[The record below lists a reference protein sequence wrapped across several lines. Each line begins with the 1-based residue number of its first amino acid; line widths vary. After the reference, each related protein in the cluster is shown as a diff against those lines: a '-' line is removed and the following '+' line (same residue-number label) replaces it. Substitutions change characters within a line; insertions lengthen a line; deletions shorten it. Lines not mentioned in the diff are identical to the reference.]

1 MNQTLATLGLSGLLM
16 LTTQARPQ
24 DGGTLVDLA
33 VGAGEF
39 TTLVAAVE
47 AAGLVEALSGEGPL
61 TVFAPTDEA
70 FAALGEDTLKELLTE
85 RGRPQLK
92 RILLHHVVAGEVL
105 AEDVVQAN
113 GLATLAETRLTAQA
127 ALGRVIV
134 DGAAVET
141 ADLRASNGVIHVID
155 RVLLPPAR
163 TAALEALL
171 VGAVERGVALFNGG
185 DEAGCCAV
193 YATALDALRLGRGF
207 GLSDWEREVLV
218 GMLASANRSTGA
230 RELAWAY
237 RGIIDAVLAGELPR
251 PAPEVDGAGRVVFS
265 FGGVA
270 ETRRWDTVLDGV
282 MGGLSTGRIG
292 QAEGAMIFE
301 GVTSLENN
309 GGFSSI
315 RCGVADG
322 AFAGADT
329 IQLRVKGDGRTYIFG
344 ARTSSGMGGD
354 SFWTRFAT
362 VDGEWQTVDVRIED
376 MERHFFGRRMRGT
389 ITAEQIRGLEFY
401 VYDKKAGP
409 FRLEVDEI
417 RAMASPRD
425 AGRSGS

>member
-24 DGGTLVDLA
+24 DSRTLVDLA

-47 AAGLVEALSGEGPL
+47 AAGLVGALSGDGPL

-105 AEDVVQAN
+105 AEDVVQPN

-163 TAALEALL
+163 SAALEALL
-171 VGAVERGVALFNGG
+171 VGAVERGVALFNNG
-185 DEAGCCAV
+185 DEAGCW
-193 YATALDALRLGRGF
+193 RLCS
-207 GLSDWEREVLV
+207 LTP
-218 GMLASANRSTGA
+218 LAS
-230 RELAWAY
+230 
-237 RGIIDAVLAGELPR
+237 
-251 PAPEVDGAGRVVFS
+251 GRR
-265 FGGVA
+265 
-270 ETRRWDTVLDGV
+270 TR
-282 MGGLSTGRIG
+282 LS
-292 QAEGAMIFE
+292 
-301 GVTSLENN
+301 SSS
-309 GGFSSI
+309 FSS
-315 RCGVADG
+315 GLV
-322 AFAGADT
+322 
-329 IQLRVKGDGRTYIFG
+329 
-344 ARTSSGMGGD
+344 SG
-354 SFWTRFAT
+354 
-362 VDGEWQTVDVRIED
+362 
-376 MERHFFGRRMRGT
+376 
-389 ITAEQIRGLEFY
+389 
-401 VYDKKAGP
+401 
-409 FRLEVDEI
+409 
-417 RAMASPRD
+417 
-425 AGRSGS
+425 

>member
-24 DGGTLVDLA
+24 DSRTLVDLA

-47 AAGLVEALSGEGPL
+47 AAGLVGALSGDGPL

-105 AEDVVQAN
+105 AEDVVQPN

-163 TAALEALL
+163 SAALEALL
-171 VGAVERGVALFNGG
+171 VGAVERGVALFNNG

-193 YATALDALRLGRGF
+193 YATALDALRLGGGF
-207 GLSDWEREVLV
+207 GLLDWEREVLL
-218 GMLASANRSTGA
+218 GMVSEANRSARGTGVGLGLPGHHRRGCSPA
-230 RELAWAY
+230 NCRAPRLRSTKQAAWSSASV
-237 RGIIDAVLAGELPR
+237 AWPR
-251 PAPEVDGAGRVVFS
+251 LDDGTPSSTASWGAGPR
-265 FGGVA
+265 
-270 ETRRWDTVLDGV
+270 
-282 MGGLSTGRIG
+282 
-292 QAEGAMIFE
+292 
-301 GVTSLENN
+301 
-309 GGFSSI
+309 
-315 RCGVADG
+315 
-322 AFAGADT
+322 AGSV
-329 IQLRVKGDGRTYIFG
+329 RPR
-344 ARTSSGMGGD
+344 AR
-354 SFWTRFAT
+354 
-362 VDGEWQTVDVRIED
+362 
-376 MERHFFGRRMRGT
+376 
-389 ITAEQIRGLEFY
+389 
-401 VYDKKAGP
+401 
-409 FRLEVDEI
+409 
-417 RAMASPRD
+417 
-425 AGRSGS
+425 